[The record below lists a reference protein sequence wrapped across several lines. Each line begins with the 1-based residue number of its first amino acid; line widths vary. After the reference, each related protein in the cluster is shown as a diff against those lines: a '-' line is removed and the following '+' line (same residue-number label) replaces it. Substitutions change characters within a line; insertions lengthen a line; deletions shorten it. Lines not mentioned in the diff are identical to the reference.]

1 MPYPASAIT
10 FLQHGAQVGRKDIRL
25 DERISEVGDAYQAG
39 MGRQLVQ
46 RTIKRCHAAQG
57 GVTVI
62 FNAGHAAATG
72 VYKGRFHCRGWRQQ
86 TVGLTHDFRHGT
98 HIAKYVY
105 PPQHITPYRGS
116 RQQAHQQKQG
126 HHNKHQPTCMFQN
139 ALFHNQSGRKDR
151 ESDENKYLPAKKNYP
166 HGKYLFP
173 MRITAVHAT
182 ENLRWS
188 SLCSKQMPEAPI
200 ARFAYPCCEGLPAG
214 SPPFH
219 HCKNG
224 GTHGRPGMAAV
235 MRVSGFGT
243 ASANLLPISEAPAI
257 QPVERSDN
265 ALVICLIECD

>member
-1 MPYPASAIT
+1 MALPAAEVMPHRGAVAAGHGSNRDEAYPASAIT

-62 FNAGHAAATG
+62 FNAGHAASTG
-72 VYKGRFHCRGWRQQ
+72 VYKGRLHCRGWRQQ
-86 TVGLTHDFRHGT
+86 TVGLAHDFRHGT

-188 SLCSKQMPEAPI
+188 SLCSRQMPEAPI

-214 SPPFH
+214 SPPF
-219 HCKNG
+219 
-224 GTHGRPGMAAV
+224 R
-235 MRVSGFGT
+235 
-243 ASANLLPISEAPAI
+243 LPP
-257 QPVERSDN
+257 
-265 ALVICLIECD
+265 L